1 MMLSERIYALR
12 RKHGMSQEQLAEK
25 AGVSRQA
32 VSKWE
37 TGQSMPELEKLMT
50 LARCFGITIDELLAE
65 QPETAAGEGKGE
77 GEEKVPDP
85 PGGKRKWG
93 LGLCLLGGVLFLLA
107 GAAMLWGPFGPA
119 VGESSV
125 VTVNGFGLL
134 FLLGALL
141 IGAGAFLIG
150 KRK

>member
-37 TGQSMPELEKLMT
+37 TGQSTPELEKLMA

-77 GEEKVPDP
+77 GEGKVPDP
-85 PGGKRKWG
+85 PGRKRKWG
-93 LGLCLLGGVLFLLA
+93 LGLCLLGGVLFLLT
-107 GAAMLWGPFGPA
+107 GAAMLWDPFGPA